1 MTFAV
6 RLVDSSIDSAL
17 HWILTLI
24 RHLAARRD
32 HAANYHYSRCDEL
45 GPRGRWRRLCTKN
58 DRGVWLIG
66 GLLENAR
73 RLAVAE
79 RSGPTAKSDS

>member
-32 HAANYHYSRCDEL
+32 HAAHYHYSRCDEL